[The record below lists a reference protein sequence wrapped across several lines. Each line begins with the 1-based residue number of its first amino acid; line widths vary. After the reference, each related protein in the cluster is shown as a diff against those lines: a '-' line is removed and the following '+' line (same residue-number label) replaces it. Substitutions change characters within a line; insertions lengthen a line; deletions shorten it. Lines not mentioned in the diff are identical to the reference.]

1 MSSTYLQDG
10 KICFC
15 CQHHFSR
22 DYFSKY
28 HICIVIIVTVDYVP
42 NIQYSL
48 NSYPHAIAVL
58 LAYFCIVSSPSYFLG
73 NLLESMGRR
82 ENGPLSLAY

>member
-1 MSSTYLQDG
+1 M
-10 KICFC
+10 CFC

-22 DYFSKY
+22 DYFSKH
-28 HICIVIIVTVDYVP
+28 HIYIVIIVTVDYVP

-48 NSYPHAIAVL
+48 NSYPHAIAIL
-58 LAYFCIVSSPSYFLG
+58 LAYFCTVSSPSYFFG
-73 NLLESMGRR
+73 NLLESRMERT